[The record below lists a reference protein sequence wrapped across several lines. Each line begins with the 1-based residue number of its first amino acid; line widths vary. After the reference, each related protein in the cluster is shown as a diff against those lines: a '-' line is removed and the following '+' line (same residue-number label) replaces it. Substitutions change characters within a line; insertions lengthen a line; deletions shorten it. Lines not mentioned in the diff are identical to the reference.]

1 MAQQDINIG
10 AANAGNGDTLFDAFT
25 KVQANFDE
33 LYSDDAGDVNSVTA
47 GNGLTGTGTTGA
59 ITINAVGGD
68 GITANADELEVAV
81 DDSTIELSASD
92 GSGAVRVKDGG
103 ITNAKLADDAVD
115 HDELADR
122 YTSVVTKTDTSGTG
136 ASAIDIGWDD
146 GAVFNFS
153 NSLTG
158 DIELKFDAYKVG
170 QVIDIYGLTGSH
182 TVTLNSTASGT
193 EVFNKV
199 GGVDYDGSSS
209 NLIQVVC
216 VDDSAATPVFNYAIA
231 TYTSDTTP

>member
-10 AANAGNGDTLFDAFT
+10 AANEGNGDTLFDAFT

-47 GNGLTGTGTTGA
+47 GNGLTGTATTGA

-92 GSGAVRVKDGG
+92 GSGTVRVKDGG

-115 HDELADR
+115 HDELAAR
-122 YTSVVTKTDTSGTG
+122 YTAKQEISTTIG
-136 ASAIDIGWDD
+136 AISIDWSSYSTFEFT
-146 GAVFNFS
+146 A
-153 NSLTG
+153 SLTG
-158 DIELKFDAYKVG
+158 GIELDFTGFKQG
-170 QVIDIYGLTGSH
+170 QVIDIYGLTGSQ
-182 TVTLNSTASGT
+182 TITLDSDAATT
-193 EVFNKV
+193 ENFYKV
-199 GGVDYDGSSS
+199 GGVDYDGSSN
-209 NLIQVVC
+209 NLIQIVC
-216 VDDSAATPVFNYAIA
+216 TDDSANAEFHYSVA
-231 TYTSDTTP
+231 TYSATDTTP